1 MQTTMS
7 SGQKYVL
14 YYAPGLCSMA
24 PHIALEATGLP
35 YELERVTMKD
45 GKYTLEDGTDLTEVN
60 PKKKVPALKCPN
72 GKILTEGPVISQ
84 YIADQAPEKK
94 LAPENGTFE
103 RYQLQEMLNFLTS
116 DVHKFFYPLFFGWDD
131 DAKARTSQVLDKGF
145 AYLESQLKQGH
156 KYLLSDTF
164 TIADAYAY
172 NLLTWTKRAQLDTL
186 EKYSELAK
194 FFERVQQLPAVIEAL
209 KQEGL
214 I

>member
-84 YIADQAPEKK
+84 YIADQVRSEKLLYVQFEQRPALGLLPSHY
-94 LAPENGTFE
+94 LAMN
-103 RYQLQEMLNFLTS
+103 
-116 DVHKFFYPLFFGWDD
+116 
-131 DAKARTSQVLDKGF
+131 VL
-145 AYLESQLKQGH
+145 
-156 KYLLSDTF
+156 
-164 TIADAYAY
+164 IAG
-172 NLLTWTKRAQLDTL
+172 
-186 EKYSELAK
+186 S
-194 FFERVQQLPAVIEAL
+194 
-209 KQEGL
+209 
-214 I
+214 